1 MLINHLNN
9 WKQPF
14 RGVFQKGFLKK
25 KKTKILEKYPW
36 RSPFYKV
43 IISLPLHFQNSGTA
57 ISKEHLPMSV
67 SA

>member
-25 KKTKILEKYPW
+25 KKDK
-36 RSPFYKV
+36 
-43 IISLPLHFQNSGTA
+43 NS
-57 ISKEHLPMSV
+57 
-67 SA
+67 

>member
-14 RGVFQKGFLKK
+14 RGVFQKGFLKKK

-43 IISLPLHFQNSGTA
+43 IISLPLHF
-57 ISKEHLPMSV
+57 
-67 SA
+67 

>member
-43 IISLPLHFQNSGTA
+43 IISLPLHF
-57 ISKEHLPMSV
+57 
-67 SA
+67 